1 MRMALLFAS
10 LLLAVPA
17 NAADGF
23 ITADEYQADF
33 ATAVPCEPVEGRKL
47 WKGKEAFY
55 IQAWLFYT
63 GQSGALDDETADAI
77 AFSENTPKVMAQ
89 YVAACE

>member
-23 ITADEYQADF
+23 ITVDEYQADF
-33 ATAVPCEPVEGRKL
+33 ATAVACKPVEGRKL

-55 IQAWLFYT
+55 IQAWMFSSP
-63 GQSGALDDETADAI
+63 GPLDEETASAI
-77 AFSENTPKVMAQ
+77 VFSENTPKVMAQ